1 MKYSSLKPDQ
11 ITILGPAD
19 SAAIAT
25 REVVRKFHDAFDRH
39 DSEAMEDLVADDC
52 VIENTSP
59 APNGARLVGKAAC
72 LANWQGLAKST
83 GTWFER
89 EEVFVVGERVVI
101 RWRYCWGDDDGQSIR
116 GINLMRICDGH
127 IVEAMGYV
135 KG

>member
-1 MKYSSLKPDQ
+1 MKYSSLRPDQ

-83 GTWFER
+83 GTWFAR
-89 EEVFVVGERVVI
+89 VEVFVVGERVVI

-116 GINLMRICDGH
+116 GINLMRICDGR

>member
-1 MKYSSLKPDQ
+1 MKYSSLRPDQ

-83 GTWFER
+83 GTWFVC

-116 GINLMRICDGH
+116 GINLMRICDGR